1 MADNASKPA
10 DRLGQI
16 LHEAIHESYVVES
29 AGWAAEQVSR
39 VGNRVQ
45 SDVDEDKR
53 LRVEVPWL
61 EEFTAFTAPGPY
73 IYISRRLL
81 EVCRTDETVAFVIAH
96 EVAHHRLGHTDIFP
110 EWLAELTGAQIPLL
124 ITALYRS
131 VEARLYGP
139 EREVA
144 ADRMGIDLCV
154 RAGYQPSACLEIFEV
169 LEKFALDMRDH
180 DIVFGPEESDDE
192 LHPDAPLSTKL
203 RVWLWQ
209 RTRGYLP
216 LRDRK
221 REIVRHLEA
230 GN

>member
-1 MADNASKPA
+1 MADNAANPA
-10 DRLGQI
+10 ARLGQI
-16 LHEAIHESYVVES
+16 LHDAIHESYVVES

-45 SDVDEDKR
+45 SDVEEGKR

-124 ITALYRS
+124 ITVLYRS

-154 RAGYQPSACLEIFEV
+154 SAGYEPSACLEIFEV